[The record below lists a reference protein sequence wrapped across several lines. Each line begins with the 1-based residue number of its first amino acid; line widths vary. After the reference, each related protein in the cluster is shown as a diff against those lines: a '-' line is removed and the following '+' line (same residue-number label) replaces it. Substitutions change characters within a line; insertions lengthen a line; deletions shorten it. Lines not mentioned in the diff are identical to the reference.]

1 MQASRLSPVVCGVAA
16 AALSAGGLAAQQ
28 PVTVRWVPRVGFVVR
43 TVTSSR
49 GTMVFRELNEAGQ
62 AIGDSVMGEMQSLAG
77 LTQRVVAEQAGNVL
91 VEVRYDSL
99 RTRAHLMGQDWK
111 EDLLSGTGATG
122 VRVAMDTKM
131 RPVQGPDGGLV
142 ADPVSDGGIAS
153 WHGVE
158 LPDHPVAPGETWTV
172 TTVFRLPSQLSG
184 LLDIAIEDSVIAT
197 ATVRL
202 DSVAA
207 RPNDSLMYFNV
218 QQTLPPMTLPVV
230 DAGDS
235 GTVELTGAQ
244 AASLVWST
252 GWQAFVSGASQAR
265 VVGQLRSGKAGAAP
279 RLARINWAIS
289 TQLRVRP

>member
-1 MQASRLSPVVCGVAA
+1 MQASRLCPVAGSVVAA
-16 AALSAGGLAAQQ
+16 VLSAGALAAQQ
-28 PVTVRWVPRVGFVVR
+28 PVTVQWSPRAGAVVR

-49 GTMVFRELNEAGQ
+49 GTMVFHELNEAGQ
-62 AIGDSVMGEMQSLAG
+62 VIGDSVMGEMSSLAG
-77 LTQRVVAEQAGNVL
+77 ITHRIVSQQEGNVV

-111 EDLLSGTGATG
+111 DDLLSGTGESA
-122 VRVAMDTKM
+122 VRVAMDGKL
-131 RPVQGPDGGLV
+131 RPLQGADGGLV

-158 LPDHPVAPGETWTV
+158 LPDHPVVPGETWTV
-172 TTVFRLPSQLSG
+172 TTVYRLPSQLSG
-184 LLDIAIEDSVIAT
+184 LLDIAVRDSIIAT

-207 RPNDSLMYFNV
+207 RPTDSLMYFNV
-218 QQTLPPMTLPVV
+218 QETLPAVTLPVV

-235 GTVELTGAQ
+235 GTVELKGAQ

-252 GWQAFVSGASQAR
+252 GWQAFVSGASQVR

-279 RLARINWAIS
+279 RLAQINWAIS
-289 TQLRVRP
+289 TRLQVRL

>member
-1 MQASRLSPVVCGVAA
+1 MRASKLSPAVCGVAA
-16 AALSAGGLAAQQ
+16 AVLSAGGLAAQQ
-28 PVTVRWVPRVGFVVR
+28 PVAVQWVPRAGVVVR

-62 AIGDSVMGEMQSLAG
+62 AIGDSVVGEMISLAG
-77 LTQRVVAEQAGNVL
+77 LTQRVVAQQMGTVL

-111 EDLLSGTGATG
+111 DDLLSGTGETG
-122 VRVAMDTKM
+122 VRVSVDTKL
-131 RPVQGPDGGLV
+131 RPQGPDGGLV

-158 LPDHPVAPGETWTV
+158 LPDHPVVPGETWTV
-172 TTVFRLPSQLSG
+172 TTVYRLPSQLSG
-184 LLDIAIEDSVIAT
+184 LLDIVIKDSIIAT

-207 RPNDSLMYFNV
+207 RPTDSLMYFNV

-235 GTVELTGAQ
+235 GTVQLTGAQ

-265 VVGQLRSGKAGAAP
+265 VVGQLRSGKTGAAP
-279 RLARINWAIS
+279 RLAQINWAIS

>member
-1 MQASRLSPVVCGVAA
+1 MRASRLSRVWCGVVAA
-16 AALSAGGLAAQQ
+16 FSSAGGLAAQQ
-28 PVTVRWVPRVGFVVR
+28 PVSVQWIPRVGAVVR

-62 AIGDSVMGEMQSLAG
+62 AVGDSVMGEMTSLSG
-77 LTQRVVAEQAGNVL
+77 ITHRIVSQQGGSVV

-99 RTRAHLMGQDWK
+99 RTRAHLLGQDWK
-111 EDLLSGTGATG
+111 DDLLAGTSEMGQ
-122 VRVAMDTKM
+122 RVSLDGKL
-131 RPVQGPDGGLV
+131 RPMEGGDGGLV
-142 ADPVSDGGIAS
+142 TDPVSNGGIAS

-158 LPDHPVAPGETWTV
+158 LPDHPVVPGETWMV

-184 LLDIAIEDSVIAT
+184 LLDIAIKDSVIAM

-207 RPNDSLMYFNV
+207 RPTDSLMYFNV

-235 GTVELTGAQ
+235 GTVELAGAQ

-252 GWQAFVSGASQAR
+252 GWQAFVSGASQVR
-265 VVGQLRSGKAGAAP
+265 VVGQLRSGKTGAP
-279 RLARINWAIS
+279 LRLAQINWAIS
-289 TQLRVRP
+289 TRLQVRL

>member
-1 MQASRLSPVVCGVAA
+1 
-16 AALSAGGLAAQQ
+16 
-28 PVTVRWVPRVGFVVR
+28 
-43 TVTSSR
+43 
-49 GTMVFRELNEAGQ
+49 MVFHELNEAGQ
-62 AIGDSVMGEMQSLAG
+62 VIGDSVMGEMSSLAG
-77 LTQRVVAEQAGNVL
+77 ITHRIVSQQEGNVV

-111 EDLLSGTGATG
+111 DDLLSGTGESA
-122 VRVAMDTKM
+122 VRVAMDGKL
-131 RPVQGPDGGLV
+131 RPLQGADGGLV

-158 LPDHPVAPGETWTV
+158 LPDHPVVPGETWTV
-172 TTVFRLPSQLSG
+172 TTVYRLPSQLSG
-184 LLDIAIEDSVIAT
+184 LLDIAVRDSIIAT

-207 RPNDSLMYFNV
+207 RPTDSLMYFNV
-218 QQTLPPMTLPVV
+218 QETLPAVTLPVV

-235 GTVELTGAQ
+235 GTVELKGAQ

-252 GWQAFVSGASQAR
+252 GWQAFVSGASQVR

-279 RLARINWAIS
+279 RLAQINWAIS
-289 TQLRVRP
+289 TRLQVRL

>member
-1 MQASRLSPVVCGVAA
+1 MRASRLSGAVCGVVAA
-16 AALSAGGLAAQQ
+16 ILSVGVLAAQQ
-28 PVTVRWVPRVGFVVR
+28 PVAVQWIPRAGAVVR

-62 AIGDSVMGEMQSLAG
+62 AIGDSVMGEMTSLSG
-77 LTQRVVAEQAGNVL
+77 VTHRILSLQGGNVQ

-111 EDLLSGTGATG
+111 DDLLSGTGETAQ
-122 VRVAMDTKM
+122 RVLMDGKL
-131 RPVQGPDGGLV
+131 RPVEGGDGGLV
-142 ADPVSDGGIAS
+142 VDPVSDGGIAS

-158 LPDHPVAPGETWTV
+158 LPDHPVVPGETWTV
-172 TTVFRLPSQLSG
+172 TTVFRLPGQLSG
-184 LLDIAIEDSVIAT
+184 LLDIAIKDSIIAT

-207 RPNDSLMYFNV
+207 RPTDSLMYFNV
-218 QQTLPPMTLPVV
+218 QETLPAMTLPVV

-235 GTVELTGAQ
+235 GTVELVGAQ

-252 GWQAFVSGASQAR
+252 GWQAFVSGASQVR

-289 TQLRVRP
+289 TRLQVRL